1 MLCLVLLLL
10 AALGVGAVWGNR
22 SLQVQEVA
30 VDCPGLPAAF
40 QGFRLAQVSDL
51 HNATFGRDN
60 ARLLAALA
68 RPSRRPSS

>member
-40 QGFRLAQVSDL
+40 QGFRLA
-51 HNATFGRDN
+51 
-60 ARLLAALA
+60 
-68 RPSRRPSS
+68 

>member
-1 MLCLVLLLL
+1 MLCLVCVLL

-51 HNATFGRDN
+51 HNA
-60 ARLLAALA
+60 ALA
-68 RPSRRPSS
+68 GTMPGCWPPWPRPSRRPSS